1 MIASKNKYRF
11 VFLFVFLILLI
22 IIFLSRLAHL
32 QIIKGEQYA
41 QMAENKMVQKITET
55 APRGSIFTGDGYEIA
70 KSKIGYS
77 VELIYSSIEDG
88 RQNQVLLQLYNL
100 LEKNEEIF
108 EDKFP
113 ILIEKG
119 NVFFT
124 YEKEEKEWKEKYQI
138 PANAT
143 AEETL
148 AILRNQYNVKE
159 EISNEVALEA
169 IGKVHMNANLPLS
182 IRDGD
187 IIFSYETKELQW
199 KKDFGFKQEEYA
211 YNAKESLRKLREM
224 YEIDNSLSDEN
235 ARKIL
240 VFRQMVRA
248 QGFRSWEPIQVARNV
263 KLETVF
269 EIDSRVH
276 ELSGISVASNPVRE
290 YPFQSLA
297 SHVLGYIG
305 KVSEK
310 DVEEGNYKMRDL
322 KGISGIES
330 SFEEYLKGEDGQRFA
345 VTDYKGIAQNDPT
358 KEVQD
363 PVPGDDVYLTLDYDL
378 QKVAQESLENQIKKI
393 QRTNAPNAKSGAV
406 VALNPKTGAVLALAS
421 YPDYNPNLFTNG
433 ISSEDWNRLNILVD
447 DPLYPKPL
455 YNNATLSAL
464 QPGSVFKPLM
474 AAAALQEGVITRH
487 STIYCGRVYGRF
499 PQFTCLG
506 AHGSE
511 NVREALRDSCN
522 IFFYEAGYRL
532 GVDNIEKYAK
542 EFGIGQ
548 RTGLEISES
557 SGYLA
562 TKADKV
568 QIRTYSTS
576 DYIRKT
582 VGIKG
587 NAIITNE
594 DGTEQAV
601 YKSYAIAKELY
612 SQITPD
618 KYEYNSISQLYNR
631 IFEEVTAIMAKYNVK
646 DNVYLQRI
654 TQQIMDSRWVTTDTI
669 NASIGQ
675 GGNSTTPIQMA
686 NFLATLVNGGIRR
699 EPYLVEKT
707 IDSNGKV
714 TYEHKE
720 KVVNEIN
727 VNQEHINEIKKGMK
741 DVMIHGSGRSAFIGF
756 DHNGIG
762 VGGKT
767 GTAQYGSDKIDNTG
781 WFMAFAPYDDP
792 EIVVVTM
799 IIQGDTSINS
809 VPVAR
814 DVIDAYLYNNYTF
827 EEAQEMKKKEEG
839 SKEEKGQEKK
849 DQEKDQE
856 VDEQ

>member
-1 MIASKNKYRF
+1 MI
-11 VFLFVFLILLI
+11 FLF
-22 IIFLSRLAHL
+22 RLAYL
-32 QIIKGEQYA
+32 QIINGERYE

-55 APRGSIFTGDGYEIA
+55 APRGSVFTEDGYEIA

-77 VELIYSSIEDG
+77 VELIYSNIEDG
-88 RQNQVLLQLYNL
+88 QENAVLLELYNL
-100 LEKNEEIF
+100 LVENGEEF
-108 EDKFP
+108 EDNFP
-113 ILIEKG
+113 ILIENG
-119 NVFFT
+119 TLFFT
-124 YEKEEKEWKEKYQI
+124 YEKDEKEWKEKNQI
-138 PANAT
+138 PLGAT
-143 AEETL
+143 AGETL
-148 AILRNQYNVKE
+148 SILRDQYNVKE
-159 EISNEVALEA
+159 EISNELALEA
-169 IGKVHMNANLPLS
+169 IGKVHMNEKLPLS
-182 IRDGD
+182 IKEGD
-187 IIFSYETKELQW
+187 IIFNYETKELQW
-199 KKDFGFKQEEYA
+199 KKDFGFKEEEYDFSA
-211 YNAKESLRKLREM
+211 EESLEKLRKI
-224 YEIDNSLSDEN
+224 YEIGDTLSNQD

-240 VFRQMVRA
+240 VFRQMVKA

-290 YPFQSLA
+290 YPFQNLA
-297 SHVLGYIG
+297 SHILGYIG

-310 DVEEGNYKMRDL
+310 DVEEGAYKMRDL

-378 QKVAQESLENQIKKI
+378 QAAAQEALKNQIKKI

-406 VALNPKTGAVLALAS
+406 VALDIKTGAVLAMAS

-433 ISSEDWNRLNILVD
+433 ISSADWNKLNVLVD

-474 AAAALQEGVITRH
+474 AAAGLQEGVIAKS

-511 NVREALRDSCN
+511 TVREALKDSCN
-522 IFFYEAGYRL
+522 IFFYETGYRL
-532 GVDNIEKYAK
+532 GVENIEKYAK
-542 EFGIGQ
+542 EYGIGQ
-548 RTGLEISES
+548 KTGLEISES

-568 QIRTYSTS
+568 QIRIYSTS

-594 DGTEQAV
+594 DGSEQAV
-601 YKSYAIAKELY
+601 YKSYAISRELY
-612 SQITPD
+612 SQITPE
-618 KYEYNSISQLYNR
+618 KYEYDSISQLYNR

-646 DNVYLQRI
+646 DNIYLQNI

-699 EPYLVEKT
+699 EPYLVEKAV
-707 IDSNGKV
+707 DSSGKI
-714 TYEHKE
+714 TYQHKE
-720 KVVNEIN
+720 KILNKVNVDKEYT
-727 VNQEHINEIKKGMK
+727 ELIKKGMK
-741 DVMIHGSGRSAFIGF
+741 DVMTLGSGRSGFLGF

-767 GTAQYGSDKIDNTG
+767 GTAQYGSEKIDNTG

-792 EIVVVTM
+792 EIAVVTM
-799 IIQGDTSINS
+799 IIQGDTSLNS

-814 DVIDAYLYNNYTF
+814 EVIDAYFYKNYTF
-827 EEAQEMKKKEEG
+827 EEVQEMKKKEEE
-839 SKEEKGQEKK
+839 SKEKNDKGKEETTESGEITEKEETT
-849 DQEKDQE
+849 DI
-856 VDEQ
+856 

>member
-1 MIASKNKYRF
+1 MIVNKNKYRF
-11 VFLFVFLILLI
+11 IFLFVFLILLI
-22 IIFLSRLAHL
+22 TIFLFRLAYL
-32 QIIKGEQYA
+32 QIISGEQYA

-55 APRGSIFTGDGYEIA
+55 APRGSIVTGDGYEIA
-70 KSKIGYS
+70 KSKVGYS
-77 VELIYSSIEDG
+77 VELIYSNIEDG
-88 RQNQVLLQLYNL
+88 QENQVLLQLYNL
-100 LEKNEEIF
+100 LEKNEEEF

-119 NVFFT
+119 SIFFT
-124 YEKEEKEWKEKYQI
+124 YEKEEKEWKEKHEI
-138 PANAT
+138 PRNAT
-143 AEETL
+143 AEEAL
-148 AILRNQYNVKE
+148 IILRDKYNVKD

-169 IGKVHMNANLPLS
+169 IEKVHMNANLPLS

-187 IIFSYETKELQW
+187 IIFGYETKELQW
-199 KKDFGFKQEEYA
+199 KKDFGFKKEEYDYSA
-211 YNAKESLRKLREM
+211 EKSLQKLRKM
-224 YEIDNSLSDEN
+224 YEIDETLSNED

-240 VFRQMVRA
+240 VFRQMVKA
-248 QGFRSWEPIQVARNV
+248 QGFRSWEPIQVARNI

-276 ELSGISVASNPVRE
+276 ELSGVSVASNPVRE
-290 YPFQSLA
+290 YPFQNLA

-310 DVEEGNYKMRDL
+310 DVEDGSYKMRDL

-358 KEVQD
+358 QEVQD
-363 PVPGDDVYLTLDYDL
+363 PIPGDDVYLTLDYDL
-378 QKVAQESLENQIKKI
+378 QRVAEESLENQIKKI
-393 QRTNAPNAKSGAV
+393 QKTNAPNAKSGAV
-406 VALNPKTGAVLALAS
+406 VALNVKTGAVLALAS

-433 ISSEDWNRLNILVD
+433 ISSEDWNKLNVLVN

-474 AAAALQEGVITRH
+474 AAAGLQEGVITKH

-506 AHGSE
+506 AHGAE
-511 NVREALRDSCN
+511 TVREALRDSCN
-522 IFFYEAGYRL
+522 IFFYETGYRL
-532 GVDNIEKYAK
+532 GIDNIEKYAK

-548 RTGLEISES
+548 KTGLEISES

-562 TKADKV
+562 TKTDKV

-576 DYIRKT
+576 DYIRKN

-601 YKSYAIAKELY
+601 YKSYAIARELY
-612 SQITPD
+612 TQITPD
-618 KYEYNSISQLYNR
+618 KYEYDSISQLYNR

-646 DNVYLQRI
+646 DNVYLQNI
-654 TQQIMDSRWVTTDTI
+654 TRQIMDSRWVTTDTI

-699 EPYLVEKT
+699 EPYLVDK
-707 IDSNGKV
+707 IVDSNGKV

-720 KVVNEIN
+720 KILNKVNVDEGYID
-727 VNQEHINEIKKGMK
+727 EIKKGMK
-741 DVMIHGSGRSAFIGF
+741 DVMLQGSGRSGFLGF

-767 GTAQYGSDKIDNTG
+767 GTAQYGSEKIDNTG

-792 EIVVVTM
+792 EIAVVTM

-814 DVIDAYLYNNYTF
+814 DVIDAYFYNNYTF
-827 EEAQEMKKKEEG
+827 EEAQEMKKKEEEP
-839 SKEEKGQEKK
+839 KKENDEEEKAEVDQ
-849 DQEKDQE
+849 QEKDE
-856 VDEQ
+856 